1 MKIDLAPYPKPRMTR
16 SDRWKKRPTVL
27 KYWEWKS
34 SMQKFGINFDSGQ
47 VDVIFFV
54 PMPKSWTKSKRLA
67 HDGKPH
73 KSRPDIDNFLKA
85 LFDAVCD
92 EDSHIHT
99 VHAKKVWSTKGM
111 IELNNM

>member
-1 MKIDLAPYPKPRMTR
+1 MTR
-16 SDRWKKRPTVL
+16 SDKWKKRPVVL

-34 SMQKFGINFDSGQ
+34 SLQNYGINFDSGQ

-54 PMPKSWTKSKRLA
+54 PMPKSWTIKKKKKMN
-67 HDGKPH
+67 GKPH
-73 KSRPDIDNFLKA
+73 QSRPDIDNFLKA

-99 VHAKKVWSTKGM
+99 VCAKKVWSDKGM
-111 IELNNM
+111 IQLNI